1 MQSRFY
7 RAPEVI
13 LQVKYGLP
21 IDMFSLG
28 CIITELCSGHVL
40 FKGENQF
47 HQLSL
52 ITELCG
58 PLPERFKKSKLFME
72 WEVSRLKFCLQPS
85 RPGKLPS
92 LGYKDANFLNNECKN
107 SRELTDFVKKC
118 LILDPDRRLKPKE
131 ALEHRFLGL
140 SREKVKN
147 VLNHV
152 EVLHKSYLITKCE
165 NTTSQYIKSISIS

>member
-1 MQSRFY
+1 M
-7 RAPEVI
+7 
-13 LQVKYGLP
+13 
-21 IDMFSLG
+21 
-28 CIITELCSGHVL
+28 
-40 FKGENQF
+40 
-47 HQLSL
+47 
-52 ITELCG
+52 
-58 PLPERFKKSKLFME
+58 
-72 WEVSRLKFCLQPS
+72 
-85 RPGKLPS
+85 
-92 LGYKDANFLNNECKN
+92 
-107 SRELTDFVKKC
+107 KKC